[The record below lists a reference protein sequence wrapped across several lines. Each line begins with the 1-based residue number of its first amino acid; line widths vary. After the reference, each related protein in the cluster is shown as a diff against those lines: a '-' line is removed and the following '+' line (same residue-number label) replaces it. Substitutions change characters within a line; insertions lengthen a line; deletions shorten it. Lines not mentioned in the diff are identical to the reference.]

1 MLAALRLIPARAGN
15 TSNLPRRAEATPAH
29 PRSRG
34 EHCSVIKLTKL
45 FVGSSPLARGTRA
58 MANPALGRRRLIP
71 ARAGNTSAGDGEP
84 VPVTAHPRSRGEH
97 GVMAGTP
104 HTNQAHPRSRGEH
117 EKNHVCSR
125 RTDGS
130 SPLARGTPTRR
141 GHSLRARRLIPARA
155 GNTNVPGGC
164 EAGLAAHPRSR
175 GEHLLVCS
183 RRACSVG
190 SSPLARGTQTAIVVV
205 IAIIRLIPARA
216 GNTLDS
222 PPPHP
227 ETQAHPRSRGEH
239 NDTAEAIRDANGSSP
254 LARGTPVKAA
264 AALDY
269 ARLIPARAGNTK
281 MESRHTRRQ
290 AAHPRSRGEH

>member
-254 LARGTPVKAA
+254 LARGTQRWSHAIHAA
-264 AALDY
+264 R
-269 ARLIPARAGNTK
+269 RLIPARAGNT
-281 MESRHTRRQ
+281 SAR
-290 AAHPRSRGEH
+290 AA